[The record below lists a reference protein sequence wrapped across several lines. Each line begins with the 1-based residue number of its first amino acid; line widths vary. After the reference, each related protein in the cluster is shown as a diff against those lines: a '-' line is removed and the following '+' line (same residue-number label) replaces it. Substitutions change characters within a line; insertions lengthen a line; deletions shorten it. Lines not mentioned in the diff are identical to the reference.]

1 MLCPCVSLIVAVID
15 EDDDGSDGAPLRDPR
30 RENTVVNEELTPAER
45 AKNLQ
50 ELARDDFADRTPARL
65 ESVETGRLYLVE
77 IAEAEHGVRLGLATA
92 MDVVEKD
99 AEGFD
104 LFEIGWFVMTSK
116 AGWKAK
122 NPAFK
127 KHEQRNGR
135 RQTDK
140 VTVRSFRLLVEDCD
154 LTPAGLA
161 DKETHP
167 KFRREFALKVM
178 CFARAEKLDADHDT
192 EDELSVDDDGGEE
205 DEDEDGEGG
214 LGGDEAM
221 CDDCAEEDEGE
232 DEEEEEDEDGDGEE
246 DAEDSPIEEEEPEP
260 EPEQPRKRRGSAS
273 TSAGERSGK
282 RPAASKQ
289 VTSAPKPAA
298 KPAAKS
304 AAAPVRASGSG
315 SAPKPAARPRAAR
328 PRGGR

>member
-45 AKNLQ
+45 AKHLQ

-135 RQTDK
+135 R
-140 VTVRSFRLLVEDCD
+140 
-154 LTPAGLA
+154 
-161 DKETHP
+161 
-167 KFRREFALKVM
+167 
-178 CFARAEKLDADHDT
+178 
-192 EDELSVDDDGGEE
+192 
-205 DEDEDGEGG
+205 
-214 LGGDEAM
+214 
-221 CDDCAEEDEGE
+221 
-232 DEEEEEDEDGDGEE
+232 
-246 DAEDSPIEEEEPEP
+246 
-260 EPEQPRKRRGSAS
+260 
-273 TSAGERSGK
+273 
-282 RPAASKQ
+282 
-289 VTSAPKPAA
+289 
-298 KPAAKS
+298 
-304 AAAPVRASGSG
+304 
-315 SAPKPAARPRAAR
+315 
-328 PRGGR
+328 

>member
-205 DEDEDGEGG
+205 DE
-214 LGGDEAM
+214 
-221 CDDCAEEDEGE
+221 AEY
-232 DEEEEEDEDGDGEE
+232 
-246 DAEDSPIEEEEPEP
+246 SPIEEEEPEP
-260 EPEQPRKRRGSAS
+260 EPEPPRKRRGSAS

-304 AAAPVRASGSG
+304 AAAPVRASGSV